1 MKVRQI
7 KKRFW
12 WTWRF
17 WPMPYDGNKKVV
29 GWFDWGVGRIKH
41 QIKDAS

>member
-12 WTWRF
+12 WTWHFTPRLYNYSK
-17 WPMPYDGNKKVV
+17 MY

-41 QIKDAS
+41 QLKDSL